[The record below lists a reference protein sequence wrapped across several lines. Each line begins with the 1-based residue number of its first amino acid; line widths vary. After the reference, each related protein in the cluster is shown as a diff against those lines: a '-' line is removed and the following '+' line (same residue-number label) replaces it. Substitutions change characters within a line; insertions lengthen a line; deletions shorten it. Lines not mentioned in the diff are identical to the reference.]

1 MQKNLVRK
9 LKNHYGYRWQ
19 ILRHNQKNTD
29 KIGSVHDAVLT
40 KYLVPGTTLAI
51 DYIGYQYQDI
61 VPNLSVDRPGVYDNL
76 LMLNSMTL
84 KYRSLDEIAD
94 QIQKLSH
101 QCRHR
106 MIVGFNFQFLQ
117 FNRLKYNF
125 NQVIEL
131 WINQL
136 EKRNILLVKNLTAG
150 VPKSGPYG
158 DCIFVFDIK
167 DTK

>member
-9 LKNHYGYRWQ
+9 LKSHYGYRWQ
-19 ILRHNQKNTD
+19 ILRHNQKNID
-29 KIGSVHDAVLT
+29 KIGSIHDAMLK
-40 KYLVPGTTLAI
+40 KYLVPGTTLNI

-61 VPNLSVDRPGVYDNL
+61 IPNLYVDQPGVYDNL
-76 LMLNSMTL
+76 LMLNSIKL

-94 QIQKLSH
+94 QIQISLQ

-117 FNRLKYNF
+117 FNRLKQNF
-125 NQVIEL
+125 NQDIEH

-136 EKRNILLVKNLTAG
+136 EKNNLLLVKNLTG
-150 VPKSGPYG
+150 NVPKTSPYG

-167 DTK
+167 ET

>member
-9 LKNHYGYRWQ
+9 LKSHYGYRWQ
-19 ILRHNQKNTD
+19 ILRHNQKNTG
-29 KIGSVHDAVLT
+29 KIGSIYDAVLK

-61 VPNLSVDRPGVYDNL
+61 IPNLYVDQPGMYDNL
-76 LMLNSMTL
+76 LMLNSMSL

-94 QIQKLSH
+94 QIQKSSR

-125 NQVIEL
+125 NQAIVL

-136 EKRNILLVKNLTAG
+136 EKDNILLVKNLTG
-150 VPKSGPYG
+150 DVPRTGPYG

-167 DTK
+167 EK